1 MAQKIDP
8 RLLRI
13 GINKDWQSRWY
24 DNKNYQKNLQQDVRL
39 RAELRKKL
47 RRAAV
52 ASVEIERSV
61 GKIRIIITTGRPGV
75 LIGRGGE
82 GLEKLKQAIKKKYFL
97 KEKAD
102 VQIDVKEVKNIEE
115 NAQLLADSIAEQI
128 EKRVFFKKAMKS
140 TLNDAYKNRNIK
152 GVKISLSGRLGGAE
166 MSRRE
171 WLAKGS
177 LPLHTIRADIDFAKA
192 EANTTYGVIGIKVW
206 LYKVDSSAKNK
217 Q

>member
-8 RLLRI
+8 RLFRM
-13 GINKDWQSRWY
+13 GITKTWQSRWY
-24 DNKNYQKNLQQDVRL
+24 DEKNYQKNLQQDVKL

-61 GKIRIIITTGRPGV
+61 GKVRIIIITGRPGV
-75 LIGRGGE
+75 LIGRSGE
-82 GLEKLKQAIKKKYFL
+82 GLEKLKKVIRKKYFF
-97 KEKAD
+97 KENAQI
-102 VQIDVKEVKNIEE
+102 QIDVKEVKSIEE
-115 NAQLLADSIAEQI
+115 NAQLLADNIAEQI
-128 EKRVFFKKAMKS
+128 EKRVFFKKAMKGA
-140 TLNDAYKNRNIK
+140 LNDTFKNRNIK

-177 LPLHTIRADIDFAKA
+177 LPLHTLRADIDFAKA

-206 LYKVDSSAKNK
+206 LYKVEAKKGNN
-217 Q
+217 

>member
-8 RLLRI
+8 RLFRM

-24 DNKNYQKNLQQDVRL
+24 DEKNYQKNLQQDVKL

-47 RRAAV
+47 KRAAV

-61 GKIRIIITTGRPGV
+61 GKIRIIISTGRPGV

-82 GLEKLKQAIKKKYFL
+82 GLEKLKQVIKKKYFL

-102 VQIDVKEVKNIEE
+102 VRIDVKEIKSIEE
-115 NAQLLADSIAEQI
+115 NAQLLADNITEQI

-140 TLNDAYKNRNIK
+140 SLADAYKNRNIK

-171 WLAKGS
+171 WLSKGS
-177 LPLHTIRADIDFAKA
+177 LPLHTLRADIDFAKA
-192 EANTTYGVIGIKVW
+192 EANTTYGVIGVKVW
-206 LYKVDSSAKNK
+206 LYKVGVDNKNN
-217 Q
+217 

>member
-8 RLLRI
+8 RLFRI
-13 GINKDWQSRWY
+13 GINKTWQSRWY
-24 DNKNYQKNLQQDVRL
+24 DDKNYQKNLQQDVRL
-39 RAELRKKL
+39 RAELRRKL

-61 GKIRIIITTGRPGV
+61 GKVRVIISTGRPGV

-82 GLEKLKQAIKKKYFL
+82 GLEKLKKAIKKKYFL
-97 KEKAD
+97 KENAD
-102 VQIDVKEVKNIEE
+102 IQIDVKEIKSIEE

-128 EKRVFFKKAMKS
+128 EKRVFFKKAMKGS
-140 TLNDAYKNRNIK
+140 LNEAYKNRNIK

-171 WLAKGS
+171 WAAKGN
-177 LPLHTIRADIDFAKA
+177 LPLHTLRANIDFAKA
-192 EANTTYGVIGIKVW
+192 EAHTTYGVIGIKVW
-206 LYKVDSSAKNK
+206 LYKENVDKKNN
-217 Q
+217 

>member
-8 RLLRI
+8 RLFRM

-24 DNKNYQKNLQQDVRL
+24 DEKNYQKNLQQDVKL
-39 RAELRKKL
+39 REDLRKKL
-47 RRAAV
+47 KRAAI

-61 GKIRIIITTGRPGV
+61 GKIRIIISTGRPGV

-82 GLEKLKQAIKKKYFL
+82 GLEKLKQAIKKKYFF

-102 VQIDVKEVKNIEE
+102 VRIDVKEIKSIEE
-115 NAQLLADSIAEQI
+115 NAQLLADNITEQI

-140 TLNDAYKNRNIK
+140 SLSDAYKNRNVK

-166 MSRRE
+166 MSRTE
-171 WLAKGS
+171 WAAKGS
-177 LPLHTIRADIDFAKA
+177 LPLHTLRADIDFAKA
-192 EANTTYGVIGIKVW
+192 EANTTYGVIGVKVW
-206 LYKVDSSAKNK
+206 LHKVVVENKNN
-217 Q
+217 